1 MSELILPKDYKPA
14 LDVETTEKAI
24 KKIKDYFQV
33 AIADELLLRRVTAP
47 IIVLRGTGINDDLNG
62 VERPVSFP
70 IKGMGE
76 QKAEVVHSL
85 AKWKRLKL
93 ADLKLETG
101 RGIYTD
107 MNALRPDEELGS
119 LHSIYVDQWDWEKTI
134 DQKDR
139 TIDYLKETVEKIFN
153 VYKRTEEHLTKEYP
167 EIKQTLPSK
176 ITFVYAE
183 DLLREYPELTVKQR
197 ETEAAKKYGAV
208 FIIGIGGKL
217 SNGEPHDGRAPD
229 YDDWTTETKEGY
241 YGLNGDIVFWNPTI
255 ERAFEVS
262 SMGIRVDKKALLKQL
277 EISGEE
283 SRKDFLFHKLLLNDQ
298 LPYTIGGG
306 IGQSR
311 TCMYL
316 LQKAHVG
323 EVQASIWPESMK
335 EICSYSGIKLL

>member
-62 VERPVSFP
+62 IERPVSFP
-70 IKGMGE
+70 IKGMDE
-76 QKAEVVHSL
+76 QQAEVVHSL

-119 LHSIYVDQWDWEKTI
+119 LHSIYVDQWDWEKII
-134 DQKDR
+134 DKKDR
-139 TIDYLKETVEKIFN
+139 TIDYLKETVEKIFS
-153 VYKRTEEHLTKEYP
+153 VYKRTEEHLIKEYP
-167 EIKQTLPSK
+167 EIKETLPSQ

-283 SRKDFLFHKLLLNDQ
+283 SRKEFLFHKLLLNDQ

>member
-1 MSELILPKDYKPA
+1 MSKLILPKDYKSS
-14 LDVETTEKAI
+14 LNVETTEKAI

-47 IIVLRGTGINDDLNG
+47 IIVLKDTGINDDLNG
-62 VERPVSFP
+62 IERPVSFP
-70 IKGMGE
+70 IKGMEE
-76 QKAEVVHSL
+76 QTAEVVHSL

-93 ADLKLETG
+93 ADLQLETG

-119 LHSIYVDQWDWEKTI
+119 LHSIYVDQWDWEKSLAE
-134 DQKDR
+134 KDR
-139 TIDYLKETVEKIFN
+139 TVDYLKETVEKIFN
-153 VYKRTEEHLTKEYP
+153 VYKRTEEHLIKEYP

-176 ITFVYAE
+176 ITFVHAE
-183 DLLREYPELTVKQR
+183 DLLREYPELTAKER
-197 ETEAAKKYGAV
+197 ETEAAKKYGAI

-241 YGLNGDIVFWNPTI
+241 YGLNGDILFWNPTLEI
-255 ERAFEVS
+255 ALEVS

-283 SRKDFLFHKLLLNDQ
+283 SRTKYLFHKMLLNNQ

-311 TCMYL
+311 TCMFL

-323 EVQASIWPESMK
+323 EVQASIWPEDMK
-335 EICSYSGIKLL
+335 KLCTESGIQLL

>member
-62 VERPVSFP
+62 IERPVSFP
-70 IKGMGE
+70 IKGMDE

-139 TIDYLKETVEKIFN
+139 TIDYLIETVEKIFS
-153 VYKRTEEHLTKEYP
+153 VYKRTEEHLIKEYP

-283 SRKDFLFHKLLLNDQ
+283 SRKEFLFHKLLLNDQ

>member
-62 VERPVSFP
+62 IERPVSFP
-70 IKGMGE
+70 IKGMDE

-283 SRKDFLFHKLLLNDQ
+283 SRKEFLFHKLLLNDQ

-323 EVQASIWPESMK
+323 EVQASIWPKSMK

>member
-1 MSELILPKDYKPA
+1 MSELIIPRDYKTA
-14 LDVETTEKAI
+14 LDVEATEKAI

-47 IIVLRGTGINDDLNG
+47 IIVLRGTGINDDLSG
-62 VERPVSFP
+62 IERPVSFP
-70 IKGMGE
+70 IKGMDE
-76 QKAEVVHSL
+76 QQAEVVHSL

-93 ADLKLETG
+93 ADLQLETG

-134 DQKDR
+134 DKKDR

-153 VYKRTEEHLTKEYP
+153 VFKRTEEHLIKEYP
-167 EIKQTLPSK
+167 EVKSTLPEK

-183 DLLREYPELTVKQR
+183 DLLKEYPNLTTKQR
-197 ETEAAKKYGAV
+197 ETEAAKKYSAV
-208 FIIGIGGKL
+208 FIIGIGGEL

-229 YDDWTTETKEGY
+229 YDDWTTETKAGY
-241 YGLNGDIVFWNPTI
+241 FGLNGDIVFWNPTI

-262 SMGIRVDKKALLKQL
+262 SMGIRVDKEALLKQL
-277 EISGEE
+277 ELRGEE
-283 SRKDFLFHKLLLNDQ
+283 GRKEFLFHKLLLSDQ
-298 LPYTIGGG
+298 LPLTIGGG

-323 EVQASIWPESMK
+323 EVQASIWPEPMK
-335 EICSYSGIKLL
+335 IMCAKAGIKLL

>member
-62 VERPVSFP
+62 IERPVSFP
-70 IKGMGE
+70 IKGMDE

-139 TIDYLKETVEKIFN
+139 TIDYLIETVEKIFS
-153 VYKRTEEHLTKEYP
+153 VYKRTEEHLIKEYP